1 MRKSRRTMPPLTE
14 GVVNVTPL
22 IDIVMCM
29 IVFFMLVAKIGIDTG
44 VDRTIAI
51 PASIIGTDIKQMDI
65 PNSLTLN
72 VKPGLAD
79 EPEVT
84 ALLKGQLQELK
95 LHDRLGHNPLA
106 DSLKFF
112 RYGRDL
118 APGGWGINAD
128 NPAFN
133 IIIRGQRDMD
143 YKYLEPVL
151 LACAEANV
159 KSVNFST
166 ETVMERQ

>member
-1 MRKSRRTMPPLTE
+1 MPAVNE

-22 IDIVMCM
+22 IDVVMVM
-29 IVFFMLVAKIGIDTG
+29 IVFFMLVAKIGVDTG

-51 PASIIGTDIKQMDI
+51 PATVLGTDIKSMDI

-72 VKPGLAD
+72 VRAGLAD
-79 EPEVT
+79 QPDVS
-84 ALLKGQLQELK
+84 ALLRGQMQELS
-95 LHDRLGHNPLA
+95 LSDRRGHNPLA

-118 APGGWGINAD
+118 VPGGWGANAD

-133 IIIRGQRDMD
+133 VIIRGDREMD
-143 YKYLEPVL
+143 YRYLEPVL

-166 ETVMERQ
+166 QTVTERR

>member
-1 MRKSRRTMPPLTE
+1 MPTYFE
-14 GVVNVTPL
+14 GSVNVTPL
-22 IDIVMCM
+22 IDIVMCL
-29 IVFFMLVAKIGIDTG
+29 IIFFMLIAKIGVDTG

-51 PASIIGTDIKQMDI
+51 PATILGTDLKHMDM

-72 VKPGLAD
+72 VHAVAAQTS
-79 EPEVT
+79 VT
-84 ALLKGQLQELK
+84 ALLSGGALQELK
-95 LHDRLGHNPLA
+95 LADANGHNPLA

-118 APGGWGINAD
+118 LPGGWGINAD

-133 IIIRGQRDMD
+133 VTIRGDRDMD

-159 KSVNFST
+159 KSVNFAT
-166 ETVMERQ
+166 ETVRE

>member
-1 MRKSRRTMPPLTE
+1 MPPISE

-22 IDIVMCM
+22 IDIVMCL
-29 IVFFMLVAKIGIDTG
+29 IIFFMLVAKIGVDTG

-51 PASIIGTDIKQMDI
+51 PASVLGTDIKLMDV

-72 VKPGLAD
+72 MKTGLAN
-79 EPEVT
+79 EPAVT
-84 ALLKGQLQELK
+84 ALLKGSLAELK
-95 LHDRLGHNPLA
+95 LNDGRGHNPLSE
-106 DSLKFF
+106 SLKFF
-112 RYGRDL
+112 RYGQDL

-133 IIIRGQRDMD
+133 VNIRGDREMD
-143 YKYLEPVL
+143 YRYLEPVL

-159 KSVNFST
+159 KTVNFST
-166 ETVMERQ
+166 EQVVERN

>member
-1 MRKSRRTMPPLTE
+1 MRRRRRNLPPLTE

-22 IDIVMCM
+22 IDVVMVM

-51 PASIIGTDIKQMDI
+51 PATILGTDIKQMDV

-72 VKPGLAD
+72 VRAGLAD
-79 EPEVT
+79 QPDVT
-84 ALLKGQLQELK
+84 ALLKGSLQELQIK
-95 LHDRLGHNPLA
+95 DAQGHNPLG

-112 RYGRDL
+112 RYGKDL
-118 APGGWGINAD
+118 LPGGWGINAD
-128 NPAFN
+128 NPNFN
-133 IIIRGQRDMD
+133 VIIRGDRDMD

-151 LACAEANV
+151 LACAGANV

-166 ETVMERQ
+166 EVAPP

>member
-1 MRKSRRTMPPLTE
+1 MIRRRRGLPAINE

-22 IDIVMCM
+22 IDVVMCL
-29 IVFFMLVAKIGIDTG
+29 IIFFMLVAKIGVDTG

-51 PASIIGTDIKQMDI
+51 PATVLGTDIKQMDV

-72 VKPGLAD
+72 VREGLD
-79 EPEVT
+79 EQPAVS
-84 ALLKGQLQELK
+84 ALLKGQLQELQ
-95 LHDRLGHNPLA
+95 LSDGRGHNPLA

-112 RYGRDL
+112 RYGKDL
-118 APGGWGINAD
+118 VPGGWGVNSDNA
-128 NPAFN
+128 AFN
-133 IIIRGQRDMD
+133 VVIRGDKEMN

-159 KSVNFST
+159 KSVSFAT
-166 ETVMERQ
+166 QTMVEQR

>member
-1 MRKSRRTMPPLTE
+1 VKSRRRHRGLPPLSE

-22 IDIVMCM
+22 IDVVMVM
-29 IVFFMLVAKIGIDTG
+29 IVFFMLVAKIGVDTG

-51 PASIIGTDIKQMDI
+51 PASILGTDIKQMDV

-72 VKPGLAD
+72 VRAGLAD
-79 EPEVT
+79 QPDVT
-84 ALLKGQLQELK
+84 ALLKGSLQELGVK
-95 LHDRLGHNPLA
+95 DAQGHNPLA

-112 RYGRDL
+112 RYGKDL
-118 APGGWGINAD
+118 LPGGWGVNAD
-128 NPAFN
+128 NPSFN
-133 IIIRGQRDMD
+133 VIIRGDRDMD

-166 ETVMERQ
+166 EVAPP